1 MSPHFSLFGIPVRV
15 HGAFW
20 LSALILGYI
29 QFRGEGAWMIALWVP
44 IMFLGVLLHEMGHA
58 LMLKRFRVPSEVH
71 LVGMGGFTQHGGRG
85 LTHLRSILVSF
96 AGPAVGLVLGGITLA
111 VLLVGPP
118 LHHVVRSAMWMWTF
132 VNFGWALF
140 NLLPIVGL
148 DGGNMMSAALDRFFG
163 ARGQRWALLV
173 SVIIAVAVVAYG
185 LATGSL
191 WLVFLMGLL
200 AIQNYRAWQMHSSWA
215 EGLRDRAPRPPAQ
228 RRSVPPAA
236 AVGTDLAAAWT
247 ALEEGDAR
255 TVRRLAESL
264 VARVRD
270 DDDRYQVAHLL
281 AWGKLLTGDPEGAS
295 TALRMLPRGKLPDAL
310 LEGAILLENGRPAQA
325 VKPLVEAIVER
336 NDDFVATRLARA
348 VAGSAR
354 FDDLI
359 ALLSD
364 RKRSEAAG
372 ARALQIVVN
381 ESFYA
386 GHHESAAK
394 LGELLFERF
403 GQASDAFNVA
413 CSLGRAGRGRDA
425 LPWLERAVEAGLP
438 DPSVLDTDD
447 DLAPVREL
455 PGFRELRSRAGLA

>member
-1 MSPHFSLFGIPVRV
+1 MSPHFTLFGIPIRV

-20 LSALILGYI
+20 LSALIIGYLG
-29 QFRGEGAWMIALWVP
+29 FGRSPLAIAIWVP
-44 IMFLGVLLHEMGHA
+44 IMFLGILLHEMGHA

-71 LVGMGGFTQHGGRG
+71 LVGMGGLTQYVPGR
-85 LTHLRSILVSF
+85 LTHLRSFLVSF
-96 AGPAVGLVLGGITLA
+96 AGPAVGLVLGGLSYA
-111 VLLVGPP
+111 VERFVP
-118 LHHVVRSAMWMWTF
+118 LPGIASVALMMWKF
-132 VNFGWALF
+132 VNLGWALF

-148 DGGNMMSAALDRFFG
+148 DGGHMMLAALDRFFG
-163 ARGQRWALLV
+163 MRGQRGAFLI
-173 SVIIAVAVVAYG
+173 SVIVACAIVAFA
-185 LATGSL
+185 LAERD
-191 WLVFLMGLL
+191 WWIVFLMLQL
-200 AIQNYRAWQMHSSWA
+200 AVQNYRAWQMQSAWS
-215 EGLRDRAPRPPAQ
+215 EGLRDRSRRAEP

-236 AVGTDLAAAWT
+236 PVEPDLRAAWA

-264 VARVRD
+264 VSRVRE

-281 AWGKLLTGDPEGAS
+281 AWGKLLTGDPEGALH
-295 TALRMLPRGKLPDAL
+295 ALRMLPRGKLPDAL
-310 LEGAILLENGRPAQA
+310 LEGAILLETGRPAQA
-325 VKPLVEAIVER
+325 VKPLAEAIVDR

-354 FDDLI
+354 FDEVI
-359 ALLSD
+359 ALLSS
-364 RKRSEAAG
+364 REKAEAIG

-386 GHHESAAK
+386 GHHESAAR

-413 CSLGRAGRGRDA
+413 CSLGRAGRPGDA
-425 LPWLERAVEAGLP
+425 LPWLERAIEAGLA
-438 DPSVLDTDD
+438 DPSVLDTDA

-455 PGFRELRSRAGLA
+455 PAFRELRERAGLA